1 MSVIGD
7 KQADINGKIT
17 SITIRESGNQ
27 VNLEADVG
35 SFGMVFGT
43 VDFNPPVDANKE
55 TGTVVVRGQALRPDG
70 TNVSFRGAGTWRK
83 SGRSRWEIK
92 HISIDEEGQRIF
104 VVDEFD
110 LENRSNT
117 GVVYALD

>member
-1 MSVIGD
+1 MSVVGD
-7 KQADINGKIT
+7 KQSDITGKIT
-17 SITIRESGNQ
+17 SITIRESGSQ

-35 SFGMVFGT
+35 SFGIVFGT
-43 VDFNPPVDANKE
+43 VNFNPSVDANKE

-70 TNVSFRGAGTWRK
+70 TNASFRCAGTWRK

-92 HISIDEEGQRIF
+92 HISIDDEGQRMF

-110 LENRSNT
+110 LENRSTT